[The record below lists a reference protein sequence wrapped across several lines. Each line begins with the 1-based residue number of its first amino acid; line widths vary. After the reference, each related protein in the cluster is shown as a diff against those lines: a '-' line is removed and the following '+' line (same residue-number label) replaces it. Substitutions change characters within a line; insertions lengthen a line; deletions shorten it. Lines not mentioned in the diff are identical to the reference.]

1 MKIYGK
7 LNLLPSCKDYLL
19 KEVVELKNKIRDL
32 REQFGFTQ
40 QDLSEKVHVSRQTI
54 ISLENGKYNPSIVLA
69 YNIAKT
75 FNMTIEEVF
84 IFEEEL

>member
-1 MKIYGK
+1 MK
-7 LNLLPSCKDYLL
+7 
-19 KEVVELKNKIRDL
+19 LKNKIRDL

-54 ISLENGKYNPSIVLA
+54 ISLESGKYNPSILLA
-69 YNIAKT
+69 YSIAKI